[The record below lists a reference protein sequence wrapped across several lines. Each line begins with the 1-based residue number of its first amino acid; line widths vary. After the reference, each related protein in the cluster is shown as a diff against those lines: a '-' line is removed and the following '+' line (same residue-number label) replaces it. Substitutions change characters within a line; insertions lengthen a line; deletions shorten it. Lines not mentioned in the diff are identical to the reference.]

1 MAIERNITISIL
13 ILIFGFIIT
22 WLPYALVSMYTAFI
36 DPEGLDP
43 MFGTLSSIFAKSSMF
58 WPAFLYI
65 FTNEKI
71 KKKIFMDNH
80 SQSMLHNHLNAATLQ
95 QLNLIQSPQNNNNN
109 NNNNS
114 NNYNSNNCPN
124 STSQNLARRENIN
137 FFLLVVLLIFLTL
150 LLSLLLLL
158 L

>member
-1 MAIERNITISIL
+1 
-13 ILIFGFIIT
+13 
-22 WLPYALVSMYTAFI
+22 MYTAFI

-109 NNNNS
+109 NHNS